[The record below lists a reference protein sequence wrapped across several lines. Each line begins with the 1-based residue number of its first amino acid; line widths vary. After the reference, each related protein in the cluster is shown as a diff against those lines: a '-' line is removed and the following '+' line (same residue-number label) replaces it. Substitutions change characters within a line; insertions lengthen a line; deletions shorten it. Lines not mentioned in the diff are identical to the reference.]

1 MFDEM
6 RHGRGMQDDD
16 DSETRAL
23 ETVIEMK
30 GELKAYLRMIDRS
43 DAPIPIAELRKTA
56 GIRDLVSLNRELELQ
71 ARGEPFN
78 ELLVGHADMLKQ
90 SALAKLSASSALS
103 EGLSKQVSTIP
114 PSTASS
120 LS

>member
-16 DSETRAL
+16 DSEMRAL

-43 DAPIPIAELRKTA
+43 DAPIPAAECR
-56 GIRDLVSLNRELELQ
+56 RLQ
-71 ARGEPFN
+71 A
-78 ELLVGHADMLKQ
+78 
-90 SALAKLSASSALS
+90 SATSSA
-103 EGLSKQVSTIP
+103 
-114 PSTASS
+114 
-120 LS
+120 